1 LTQGAA
7 YYKFFSGFCSG
18 GYFHKVLILKDL
30 KRITVI
36 GLGLLGGSIVLAVSR
51 VWTGVR
57 ITGYTHRASTR
68 RKARRL
74 LTEARIVDDI
84 KESVSDA
91 DLVILATPIH
101 SFEEIFQTIGGSL
114 RRGCIVTDVGSTK
127 VLPHRWAVKYLP
139 KSVYYVGSHPIAGS
153 EQRGV
158 EFARD
163 DLFEQATCILTK
175 TKNTSNA
182 SVQVLKRFW
191 SSLGCCVKLMRP
203 AEHDRVFA
211 NISHLPHITA
221 AALINASKTEELKF
235 AGKGFVDA
243 SRIASGPANIW
254 ADVLAT
260 NAKNSVK
267 SIERIISE
275 LEKLKR
281 AIGSADKKEIEKLLV
296 AARNKRAALIKYKM
310 KREEIIS

>member
-1 LTQGAA
+1 M
-7 YYKFFSGFCSG
+7 
-18 GYFHKVLILKDL
+18 KDL

-51 VWTGVR
+51 IWPGVR
-57 ITGYTHRASTR
+57 LTGYTHRPGTR

-74 LTEARIVDDI
+74 LTAARIVDDI
-84 KESVSDA
+84 KESVSAA
-91 DLVILATPIH
+91 DLVIIATPIY

-127 VLPHRWAVKYLP
+127 VLPHRWAAKYLP

-163 DLFEQATCILTK
+163 DLFERAACILTK
-175 TKNTSNA
+175 TKNTRNA
-182 SVQVLKRFW
+182 SLQVLKRFW
-191 SSLGCCVKLMRP
+191 SSLGCCVKLMTP

-211 NISHLPHITA
+211 SISHLPHITA

-235 AGKGFVDA
+235 AGKGFVDT

-267 SIERIISE
+267 GIERIISE
-275 LEKLKR
+275 LEKLKS
-281 AIGSADKKEIEKLLV
+281 AINSADKKEIERLLA

>member
-1 LTQGAA
+1 M
-7 YYKFFSGFCSG
+7 
-18 GYFHKVLILKDL
+18 KDL
-30 KRITVI
+30 KRIAVI

-51 VWTGVR
+51 IWPGVR
-57 ITGYTHRASTR
+57 TTGYTHRPCTR

-74 LTEARIVDDI
+74 LTAARIVDDI
-84 KESVSDA
+84 KESVSAA
-91 DLVILATPIH
+91 DLVIIATPIY
-101 SFEEIFQTIGGSL
+101 SFEEIFETIGGSL

-127 VLPHRWAVKYLP
+127 VLPHRWAAKYLP
-139 KSVYYVGSHPIAGS
+139 KSVYYAGSHPIAGS

-163 DLFEQATCILTK
+163 DLFERAVCILTK
-175 TKNTSNA
+175 TKNTRNT

-191 SSLGCCVKLMRP
+191 SSLGCCVQLMTP
-203 AEHDRVFA
+203 TEHDRVFA
-211 NISHLPHITA
+211 SISHLPHITA
-221 AALINASKTEELKF
+221 AALINASKAEELKF
-235 AGKGFVDA
+235 AGKGFVDT

-267 SIERIISE
+267 GIERIISE

-281 AIGSADKKEIEKLLV
+281 AIGSADKKEIERLLE

-310 KREEIIS
+310 KKEEIIS

>member
-1 LTQGAA
+1 M
-7 YYKFFSGFCSG
+7 
-18 GYFHKVLILKDL
+18 KDL
-30 KRITVI
+30 KRIAVI

-51 VWTGVR
+51 IWPGVR
-57 ITGYTHRASTR
+57 TTGYTHRPCTR

-74 LTEARIVDDI
+74 LTAARIVDDI
-84 KESVSDA
+84 KESVSAA
-91 DLVILATPIH
+91 DLVIIATPIY
-101 SFEEIFQTIGGSL
+101 SFEEIFETIGGSL

-127 VLPHRWAVKYLP
+127 VLPHRWAAKYLP
-139 KSVYYVGSHPIAGS
+139 KSVYYAGSHPIAGS

-163 DLFEQATCILTK
+163 DLFERAACILTK
-175 TKNTSNA
+175 TKNTRNA

-191 SSLGCCVKLMRP
+191 SSLGCCVKLMTP

-221 AALINASKTEELKF
+221 AALINASKAEELKF
-235 AGKGFVDA
+235 AGKGFVDT

-267 SIERIISE
+267 GIERIISE

-281 AIGSADKKEIEKLLV
+281 AIGSADKKEIERLLE

-310 KREEIIS
+310 KKEEIIS

>member
-1 LTQGAA
+1 
-7 YYKFFSGFCSG
+7 
-18 GYFHKVLILKDL
+18 LILKDL
-30 KRITVI
+30 KRIAVI

-51 VWTGVR
+51 KWPGVR
-57 ITGYTHRASTR
+57 TTGYTHRPGTL

-74 LTEARIVDDI
+74 LTAARIVDDI
-84 KESVSDA
+84 KESVSAA
-91 DLVILATPIH
+91 DLVIIATPIY

-127 VLPHRWAVKYLP
+127 VLPHRWAAKYLP

-163 DLFEQATCILTK
+163 DLFERAACILTK
-175 TKNTSNA
+175 TKNTRNA

-191 SSLGCCVKLMRP
+191 SSLGCCVKLMTP

-235 AGKGFVDA
+235 AGKGFVDT

-260 NAKNSVK
+260 NAKNTVK
-267 SIERIISE
+267 GIERIISE

-281 AIGSADKKEIEKLLV
+281 AINSADKKEVERLLE

>member
-1 LTQGAA
+1 
-7 YYKFFSGFCSG
+7 
-18 GYFHKVLILKDL
+18 LKNL

-51 VWTGVR
+51 RWPGVLT
-57 ITGYTHRASTR
+57 TGYTHRAGTR

-74 LTEARIVDDI
+74 LTTARIVDDI
-84 KESVSDA
+84 KESVSTA
-91 DLVILATPIH
+91 DLVILAVPIC
-101 SFEEIFQTIGGSL
+101 SFEEIFRVISGSL

-127 VLPHRWAVKYLP
+127 VLPHRWAAKYLP
-139 KSVYYVGSHPIAGS
+139 KGVHYAGSHPIAGS

-163 DLFEQATCILTK
+163 DLFERALCILTK
-175 TKNTSNA
+175 TKNTHAA

-191 SSLGCCVKLMRP
+191 SSLGCCVKLMTP

-211 NISHLPHITA
+211 SISHLPHITA
-221 AALINASKTEELKF
+221 AALINASRKKELKF
-235 AGKGFVDA
+235 AGRGFIDT

-260 NAKNSVK
+260 NAKNSIK
-267 SIERIISE
+267 GIERIIAE
-275 LEKLKR
+275 LEKLKN
-281 AIGSADKKEIEKLLV
+281 AIGSADKKEIKRLLE

>member
-1 LTQGAA
+1 
-7 YYKFFSGFCSG
+7 
-18 GYFHKVLILKDL
+18 LKDL

-51 VWTGVR
+51 IWHRVQ
-57 ITGYTHRASTR
+57 ITGYTHRRNTR
-68 RKARRL
+68 RKAKRL
-74 LTEARIVDDI
+74 LTAARIADDI
-84 KESVSDA
+84 NKSVIDA
-91 DLVILATPIH
+91 DLVILAAPIGN
-101 SFEEIFQTIGGSL
+101 FEEIFRTIGKAL

-127 VLPHRWAVKYLP
+127 VQPHQWAAKYLP
-139 KSVYYVGSHPIAGS
+139 KSVHYAGSHPIAGS

-163 DLFEQATCILTK
+163 DLFEKALCILTK
-175 TKNTSNA
+175 TRNTPNEV
-182 SVQVLKRFW
+182 VQVLRRFW
-191 SSLGCCVKLMRP
+191 SSLGCCVKLMGP

-211 NISHLPHITA
+211 SISHLPHITA
-221 AALINASKTEELKF
+221 AALINASSAKELKF
-235 AGKGFVDA
+235 AGKGFIDT

-267 SIERIISE
+267 GIDRIVAE

-281 AIGSADKKEIEKLLV
+281 AIGSADKKKIKRLLE

>member
-1 LTQGAA
+1 M
-7 YYKFFSGFCSG
+7 
-18 GYFHKVLILKDL
+18 KDL

-51 VWTGVR
+51 KWPGVR
-57 ITGYTHRASTR
+57 LTGYTHRPGSR

-74 LTEARIVDDI
+74 LTAARIVDDI
-84 KESVSDA
+84 KESVSAA
-91 DLVILATPIH
+91 DLVIIATPIY

-127 VLPHRWAVKYLP
+127 VLPHRWAAKYLP

-163 DLFEQATCILTK
+163 DLFEQAACILTK
-175 TKNTSNA
+175 TKNTRNA
-182 SVQVLKRFW
+182 SLQVLKRFW
-191 SSLGCCVKLMRP
+191 SSLGCCVKLMTP

-211 NISHLPHITA
+211 SISHLPHITA

-235 AGKGFVDA
+235 AGKGFVDT

-267 SIERIISE
+267 GIERIISE

-281 AIGSADKKEIEKLLV
+281 AIGSADKKEIERLLE

>member
-1 LTQGAA
+1 M
-7 YYKFFSGFCSG
+7 
-18 GYFHKVLILKDL
+18 KDL

-51 VWTGVR
+51 IWPGVQ

-74 LTEARIVDDI
+74 LTAARIVDDI
-84 KESVSDA
+84 KDSVSDA
-91 DLVILATPIH
+91 DLVILAAPIG
-101 SFEEIFQTIGGSL
+101 SFEEIFRTIGGSL

-127 VLPHRWAVKYLP
+127 LLPHQWAAKYLP
-139 KSVYYVGSHPIAGS
+139 KSVHYAGSHPIAGS

-163 DLFEQATCILTK
+163 DLFEKALCILTK
-175 TKNTSNA
+175 TKDTHNT

-191 SSLGCCVKLMRP
+191 SSLGCCVKMMTP

-221 AALINASKTEELKF
+221 ASLINASETAELKF
-235 AGKGFVDA
+235 AGKGFIDT
-243 SRIASGPANIW
+243 SRVASGPANIW

-267 SIERIISE
+267 GINRIIAE
-275 LEKLKR
+275 LEKLKN
-281 AIGSADKKEIEKLLV
+281 AIGSADKKKIRRLLE
-296 AARNKRAALIKYKM
+296 AAKNKRAAFIKYKI
-310 KREEIIS
+310 KQEEIIS